1 MPSATA
7 NANQANAVTERTVSD
22 RVKTPAKA
30 QNDITHNGADRKNT
44 TATAAATWPAVNTD
58 THTNISSHGAL
69 GALIPVPEA

>member
-1 MPSATA
+1 M
-7 NANQANAVTERTVSD
+7 
-22 RVKTPAKA
+22 KTPAKA